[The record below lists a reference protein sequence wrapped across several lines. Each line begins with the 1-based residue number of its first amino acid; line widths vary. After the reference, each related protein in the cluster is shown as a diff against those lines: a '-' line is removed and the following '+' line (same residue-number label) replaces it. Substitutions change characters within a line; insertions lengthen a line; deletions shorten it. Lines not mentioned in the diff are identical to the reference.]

1 MLKRIKLSD
10 VELGMFIH
18 KLEGSWFKHPFWKS
32 RFLLEDA
39 GMLADLQ
46 ASDIPGVV
54 IDISKGH
61 DVRPLP
67 VRRAAPD
74 APPPARSAV
83 HALQRRARS
92 AAAPDPQTDLRST
105 APQTTA
111 REFGRAGV
119 VAGKGRRVVSR
130 IFLESRLG
138 KAIRTDQVEPVIED
152 IFSSIQRNPHAF
164 NGLMRCKRDNEYVY
178 RHALAV
184 SALMISLARHMKL
197 APRTIREAGMA
208 GLLMDVGIGHLP
220 VDLGDYGG
228 DFRNLPREMLVRHVE
243 LGHAF
248 LEAGGDMPQSVL
260 EVCLQHHETI
270 DGTGYPL
277 GLKGEQISLL
287 SRMAAIC
294 DTYDAMVSDT
304 AQGLGVNP
312 ATAIGQMTGMPGW
325 FDPAIMQHFIEAMGV
340 YPIGSVVRLRSGLLA
355 MVIDQNPSDYA
366 RPCVRA
372 FYSIAQE
379 RLVPARDINLA
390 ECWGEEEIVGA
401 EDPASFGVGDFAP
414 MREKLFAGAAK
425 GRKPAAQAA

>member
-32 RFLLEDA
+32 RFLLVDPA
-39 GMLADLQ
+39 MLADLQ
-46 ASDIPGVV
+46 ASGIDGVV
-54 IDISKGH
+54 IDTAKGH

-67 VRRAAPD
+67 VRTDEAPAAPTV
-74 APPPARSAV
+74 RSTV
-83 HALQRRARS
+83 QTMPQRARV
-92 AAAPDPQTDLRST
+92 AAPDPQADLRST
-105 APQTTA
+105 APTTMT

-119 VAGKGRRVVSR
+119 VAGKGRKVVSR

-184 SALMISLARHMKL
+184 SALMISLARHMRL
-197 APRTIREAGMA
+197 PPRTIREAGMA

-220 VDLGDYGG
+220 VDLTAYGG
-228 DFRNLPREMLVRHVE
+228 DFRNLPHEILKRHVE

-260 EVCLQHHETI
+260 EVCLQHHEMV
-270 DGTGYPL
+270 DGSGYPR
-277 GLKGEQISLL
+277 GLKGDEISLL

-294 DTYDAMVSDT
+294 DTYDSMVSDT
-304 AQGLGVNP
+304 AEGVGVNP
-312 ATAIGQMTGMPGW
+312 ATAIGQMNFMKGW
-325 FDPAIMQHFIEAMGV
+325 FDPDIMQQFIETMGV

-355 MVIDQNPSDYA
+355 MVIDQNPSDYT
-366 RPCVRA
+366 RPRVRA
-372 FYSIAQE
+372 FYSIPQE
-379 RLVPARDINLA
+379 RLVTARDISLA
-390 ECWGEEEIVGA
+390 DCWGEEEIVGA

-425 GRKPAAQAA
+425 SRKLAA

>member
-32 RFLLEDA
+32 RFLLDDPV
-39 GMLADLQ
+39 MLADLQ
-46 ASDIPGVV
+46 ASEIDGVV

-67 VRRAAPD
+67 VREPVPAAP
-74 APPPARSAV
+74 APAQAPARGVVRAMP
-83 HALQRRARS
+83 RR
-92 AAAPDPQTDLRST
+92 AAPDPQADLRSP
-105 APQTTA
+105 APATMA
-111 REFGRAGV
+111 REFGRAGQ

-197 APRTIREAGMA
+197 PPRTIREAGMA

-220 VDLGDYGG
+220 VDLSAYGG
-228 DFRNLPREMLVRHVE
+228 DFRNLPHEILKRHVE

-248 LEAGGDMPQSVL
+248 LEAGGDMPESVL
-260 EVCLQHHETI
+260 AVSLQHHETL

-277 GLKGEQISLL
+277 GLQGDQIHQL

-294 DTYDAMVSDT
+294 DTYDSMVSDT
-304 AQGLGVNP
+304 AEGCGVNP
-312 ATAIGQMTGMPGW
+312 ATAIGQMNFMKGW
-325 FDPAIMQHFIEAMGV
+325 FDPEIMQQFIETMGV

-355 MVIDQNPSDYA
+355 MVIDQNASDYT
-366 RPCVRA
+366 RPRVRA
-372 FYSIAQE
+372 FYSIPQE
-379 RLVPARDINLA
+379 RLVTARDIDLA
-390 ECWGEEEIVGA
+390 DCWGEEDIVGA
-401 EDPASFGVGDFAP
+401 EDPANFGVGYFAP

-425 GRKPAAQAA
+425 AKKLAA

>member
-1 MLKRIKLSD
+1 MLKRIRLSD

-39 GMLADLQ
+39 AMLADLQ
-46 ASDIPGVV
+46 DSGIDGVV
-54 IDISKGH
+54 IDISKGL

-67 VRRAAPD
+67 VRASDP
-74 APPPARSAV
+74 APPPPVRSTV
-83 HALQRRARS
+83 RTMPQRAR
-92 AAAPDPQTDLRST
+92 AAAPDPQADLRST
-105 APQTTA
+105 APQTMA

-184 SALMISLARHMKL
+184 SALMISLARHIRL
-197 APRTIREAGMA
+197 PSRTIREAGMA

-220 VDLGDYGG
+220 VDLTAYGG
-228 DFRNLPREMLVRHVE
+228 DFRNLPHDILKRHVE

-248 LEAGGDMPQSVL
+248 LEAGGDMPQGVL
-260 EVCLQHHETI
+260 DVALQHHETI
-270 DGTGYPL
+270 DGSGYPL
-277 GLKGEQISLL
+277 GLKGEQIALL

-294 DTYDAMVSDT
+294 DTYDSMVSDT
-304 AQGLGVNP
+304 AEGVGVNP
-312 ATAIGQMTGMPGW
+312 ATAIGQMNFMKGW
-325 FDPAIMQHFIEAMGV
+325 FDPEIMQQFIETMGV
-340 YPIGSVVRLRSGLLA
+340 YPIGSVVRLRSGLLG
-355 MVIDQNPSDYA
+355 MVIDQNPSDYT
-366 RPCVRA
+366 RPRVRA
-372 FYSIAQE
+372 FYSIPQQ
-379 RLVPARDINLA
+379 RLITARDIDLA
-390 ECWGEEEIVGA
+390 DCWGEEDIVGA
-401 EDPASFGVGDFAP
+401 EDPANFGVGDFAP

-425 GRKPAAQAA
+425 AKKLAA